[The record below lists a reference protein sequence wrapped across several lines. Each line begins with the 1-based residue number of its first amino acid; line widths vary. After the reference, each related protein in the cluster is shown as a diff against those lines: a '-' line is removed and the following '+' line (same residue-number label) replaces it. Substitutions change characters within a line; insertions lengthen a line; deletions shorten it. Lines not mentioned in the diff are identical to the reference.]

1 MQISVPYLKDI
12 MLHKKLIKKFIEQL
26 KKNNYQRYISIERLP
41 IKNNLKSIEKSLK
54 FIQSCLKQKL
64 LNCEKN

>member
-12 MLHKKLIKKFIEQL
+12 MLYKKLVKKFIGQL

-41 IKNNLKSIEKSLK
+41 IKNNLKNIEKSLK
-54 FIQSCLKQKL
+54 FIKSCLKQKL